1 VALVG
6 DAAFNRFLDEHPAAA
21 RLCRR
26 TMAVRLGTLTNTLVN
41 LVADDAYARVAKLIL
56 HLGVHHGT
64 KLGRAIVLE
73 VVLTHQEIADM
84 TGVNR
89 QTVTRILG
97 DLRRK
102 RIVSVQRRRIRID
115 NASALKQ
122 LWALDQA

>member
-1 VALVG
+1 
-6 DAAFNRFLDEHPAAA
+6 
-21 RLCRR
+21 
-26 TMAVRLGTLTNTLVN
+26 MAVRLGTLTNTLVN